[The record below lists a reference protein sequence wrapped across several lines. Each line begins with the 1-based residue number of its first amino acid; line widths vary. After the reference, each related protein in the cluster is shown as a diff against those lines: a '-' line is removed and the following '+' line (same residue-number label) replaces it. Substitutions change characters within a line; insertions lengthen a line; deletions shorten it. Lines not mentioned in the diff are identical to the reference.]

1 MIINV
6 NLNVSELNDLYYAI
20 GKLLQDGTKEVY
32 RRNEMSQLQ
41 DKVWKKLVEL
51 NSKID
56 KQIEQDKIHH
66 ELNYKYKLAKH
77 GDY

>member
-1 MIINV
+1 MTARMD
-6 NLNVSELNDLYYAI
+6 LNVRELNDLYYAL

-77 GDY
+77 GNY